1 MNRNGKKYNQYKG
14 IKKYK
19 EIVSIQDELET
30 NSSNLIS
37 SNDFRNE
44 INFLSNE
51 VDIKE
56 DWISKIE
63 FYLPYLSAA
72 ISENRRFILNEGETL
87 DIEKVRK
94 VSKDSVYDLARHA
107 DKIRKINED
116 NEVEPKK
123 LYIIEKNDDYSLY
136 ENRFLVFLLNMLKS
150 FVSVRFDRIKD
161 AQSKRE
167 VITNLKND
175 DSMNVEGLYFNF
187 ELHDIK
193 HREFKIEDN
202 DPNLGKINR
211 INAISAQV
219 SRLCATELIKEVS
232 KAPSIVEPIVKNNVI
247 KNDPNFIKCYE
258 LYEFLKSYK
267 DDGFERKS
275 LNKSEALSDEGLK
288 YFKYIPSLISFLSYA
303 SIKNLFPSLEEELKA
318 EKAEQELKRVEDIE
332 KTLNEFLNGKDINDF
347 YVKNT
352 IYEIFK
358 GNTSL
363 KDVLELERNKHQ
375 KEKNELIDNYEMKIE
390 SLNDTNSDLN
400 ERIIKEEND
409 FKEKIETLENNHKN
423 EIEKLNNEILR
434 LKSEI
439 SSLRIL
445 TDESFKNKK
454 LDVEEFNLMEKEFD
468 AFFEYMQSNWKGV
481 KKEVNAK
488 KKKEIREKFK
498 KKEKFNGK

>member
-37 SNDFRNE
+37 SNDFKNE

-167 VITNLKND
+167 RGGSKKN
-175 DSMNVEGLYFNF
+175 
-187 ELHDIK
+187 
-193 HREFKIEDN
+193 R
-202 DPNLGKINR
+202 
-211 INAISAQV
+211 
-219 SRLCATELIKEVS
+219 SRVRRTT
-232 KAPSIVEPIVKNNVI
+232 
-247 KNDPNFIKCYE
+247 
-258 LYEFLKSYK
+258 
-267 DDGFERKS
+267 
-275 LNKSEALSDEGLK
+275 
-288 YFKYIPSLISFLSYA
+288 
-303 SIKNLFPSLEEELKA
+303 
-318 EKAEQELKRVEDIE
+318 
-332 KTLNEFLNGKDINDF
+332 KT
-347 YVKNT
+347 
-352 IYEIFK
+352 
-358 GNTSL
+358 
-363 KDVLELERNKHQ
+363 
-375 KEKNELIDNYEMKIE
+375 
-390 SLNDTNSDLN
+390 
-400 ERIIKEEND
+400 
-409 FKEKIETLENNHKN
+409 
-423 EIEKLNNEILR
+423 
-434 LKSEI
+434 
-439 SSLRIL
+439 
-445 TDESFKNKK
+445 
-454 LDVEEFNLMEKEFD
+454 
-468 AFFEYMQSNWKGV
+468 
-481 KKEVNAK
+481 
-488 KKKEIREKFK
+488 
-498 KKEKFNGK
+498 

>member
-167 VITNLKND
+167 IVTNLKNNE
-175 DSMNVEGLYFNF
+175 SMGVEGLFFNF
-187 ELHDIK
+187 ELRDIK

-202 DPNLGKINR
+202 DVNLGKINR
-211 INAISAQV
+211 INAISAQI
-219 SRLCATELIKEVS
+219 SRLSNTELIKSVS
-232 KAPSIVEPIVKNNVI
+232 KAPALIEPIIKNNVI
-247 KNDPNFIKCYE
+247 KNDPNFIKSFE

-275 LNKSEALSDEGLK
+275 VNRSEALSKEGLE
-288 YFKYIPSLISFLSYA
+288 YFKYIPTLISFLSYA
-303 SIKNLFPSLEEELKA
+303 SIKNLFPSLEEELKK
-318 EKAEQELKRVEDIE
+318 EKAEQELKRMEDIE
-332 KTLNEFLNGKDINDF
+332 KTLNDFLNNRNNLDDF
-347 YVKNT
+347 MVKNT
-352 IYEIFK
+352 IYEVFK
-358 GNTSL
+358 GNISL
-363 KDVLELERNKHQ
+363 KEILELEKNKHE
-375 KEKNELIDNYEMKIE
+375 KEKNSLIDKYEMKID
-390 SLNDTNSDLN
+390 SLNETNSDLN
-400 ERIIKEEND
+400 EKLTKEEND
-409 FKEKIETLENNHKN
+409 FKEKIDKLEKTHKEQTDDLKKQIN
-423 EIEKLNNEILR
+423 ALKGEITS
-434 LKSEI
+434 LK
-439 SSLRIL
+439 IL
-445 TDESFKNKK
+445 TDSSFKNTK
-454 LDVEEFNLMEKEFD
+454 LDVEEFDLMEKQFD
-468 AFFEYMQSNWKGV
+468 AFYEYMRDNWKTV
-481 KKEVNAK
+481 KKKINAK
-488 KKKEIREKFK
+488 KREEIREKFK
-498 KKEKFNGK
+498 KKEKFNG